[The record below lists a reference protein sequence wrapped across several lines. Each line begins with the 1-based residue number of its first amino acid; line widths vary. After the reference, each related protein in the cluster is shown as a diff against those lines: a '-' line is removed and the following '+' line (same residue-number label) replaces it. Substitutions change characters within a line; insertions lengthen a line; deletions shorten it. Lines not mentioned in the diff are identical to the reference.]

1 MTQLAALDRHGALTE
16 PATLTIQRLLP
27 GPIEQVWAYLIDGD
41 LRRQWFAA
49 GAMDATLGAQVE
61 LVWRN
66 DELTDPPGT
75 RAEGPSGEHRMMVR
89 VTEVDPPRHLAITWG
104 ESGVVSFDLEAQDDE
119 VLLTLVHRRLPE
131 RPVRLS
137 VASGWHAHL
146 DILEAKMRG
155 KRPEPFWDSVTRLK
169 ADYDHRLPAR

>member
-1 MTQLAALDRHGALTE
+1 MTEPTTLERHGALTE
-16 PATLTIQRLLP
+16 PATLTLQRLLP
-27 GPIEQVWAYLIDGD
+27 GPIERVWAYLTDSD

-49 GAMDATLGAQVE
+49 GAMDAAVGAPVD

-66 DELTDPPGT
+66 DELTDPPGA
-75 RAEGPSGEHRMMVR
+75 RLEGPSGEHRMTVR
-89 VTEVDPPRHLAITWG
+89 VTEVDPPRRLAITWG
-104 ESGVVSFDLEAQDDE
+104 ESGAVSFELEPRGRD

-131 RPVRLS
+131 RPVRLN

-155 KRPEPFWDSVTRLK
+155 ERPEPFWDAITRLK
-169 ADYDHRLPAR
+169 ADYDRRLPA